1 LQHNPKLGRA
11 ISSLGEYAGIGSMDA
26 RGTLDYFVKN
36 QPQRSYY
43 ETIKQ
48 TIGEENVI
56 PLLNTLGDLYKI
68 ASKKGYAWDLHS
80 ENVMTRTNGWP
91 VINDPWRI

>member
-1 LQHNPKLGRA
+1 
-11 ISSLGEYAGIGSMDA
+11 
-26 RGTLDYFVKN
+26 LDYFVKN

-56 PLLNTLGDLYKI
+56 PLLNTLGNLYKI
-68 ASKKGYAWDLHS
+68 TSKKGYAWDLHS

-91 VINDPWRI
+91 VINDPWTI